1 MKELRTHA
9 GFPIKP
15 LYGPEDLADVDVER
29 DVGRPGEYPFT
40 RGIHPTMYRERLWTM
55 RQYVGFGTPKET
67 NRRFKYLMAH
77 GQDALN
83 VAFDLPTQLGL
94 DSDDPRAEGEVG
106 RVGMAIDTLADM
118 EDAFTG
124 IPLDRVSVSLTING
138 MAAPI
143 TAMYYVVAEKQGAAA
158 DRVVTTPQN
167 DILKE
172 FVARGTWIY
181 PVEPSLRL
189 VADLIEF
196 SAKRYP
202 RSNPVSVCG
211 YHIREAG
218 CTTAQEMAYGL
229 LIAAAYI
236 ERMLARGISVDDFAP
251 RISFNFTAWGKIF
264 EEVAK
269 FRAGR
274 RLYARM
280 LCERFGATNPKS
292 WMFRTLIGGGG
303 SAFVVQEP
311 ENNIVRGAYIAL
323 AAALAGAQTMALPT
337 YDEAYTIP
345 SAKAQ
350 LIALRTMQICA
361 EESGAAD
368 TVDPLGG
375 SYYVEALTSAMET
388 EILEEMARVE
398 RMGGIVEAVKSGA
411 LQAEVAR
418 QAYRFEQKL
427 ASGEIPKVGANCH
440 VGDTPAAAD
449 REVELYASDPQVAVA
464 QIARL
469 ERIRRD
475 RDGGAVA
482 RALARLRDEARA
494 AGNLMDP
501 IVEAVKAYATL
512 GEIARAL
519 KDVFGEHKE
528 PVKF

>member
-1 MKELRTHA
+1 MKDVTLHA
-9 GFPIKP
+9 GIPVKP
-15 LYGPEDLADVDVER
+15 VYGPEDLAGR
-29 DVGRPGEYPFT
+29 DFEHDIGRPGEFPFT
-40 RGIHPTMYRERLWTM
+40 RGIHRHMYRERLWTM
-55 RQYVGFGTPKET
+55 RQYIGFGTPAET
-67 NRRFKYLMAH
+67 NARFKYLMAH

-106 RVGMAIDTLADM
+106 RVGMAVDTLADM
-118 EDAFTG
+118 EAAFDG

-143 TAMYYVVAEKQGAAA
+143 TAMYYAVAEKQGAAA

-172 FVARGTWIY
+172 FIARGTWIY

-189 VADLIEF
+189 VGDLIEF
-196 SAKRYP
+196 SARRYP

-229 LIAAAYI
+229 AIAAAYI
-236 ERMLARGISVDDFAP
+236 ELMLRRGMAVDDFAP

-280 LCERFGATNPKS
+280 LRERFGARNPRS

-323 AAALAGAQTMALPT
+323 AAALSGAQTMALPT

-375 SYYVEALTSAMET
+375 SYYVEAITNAMEAQI
-388 EILEEMARVE
+388 EAELAAVA

-411 LQAEVAR
+411 IQAEVAR
-418 QAYRFEQKL
+418 QAYRFEQQL
-427 ASGEIPKVGANCH
+427 VSGEIPKVGVNCH
-440 VGDTPAAAD
+440 VAEGAAEPDPA
-449 REVELYASDPQVAVA
+449 VELYAFDPAVAERQVA
-464 QIARL
+464 
-469 ERIRRD
+469 
-475 RDGGAVA
+475 G
-482 RALARLRDEARA
+482 LARVRRERDERAVRA
-494 AGNLMDP
+494 ALRRLTDAARGEANLMEP
-501 IVEAVKAYATL
+501 ILEAVRAYATL
-512 GEIARAL
+512 GEMNRAM

-528 PVKF
+528 PVQW